1 MKALS
6 LWQPHA
12 MAIGVGIK
20 RYETRAWMLPR
31 WAMNIPIAIH
41 AAKKPFAEK
50 DFKGDDEWVWYKT
63 AVSRLK
69 GAGVRRADLDYG
81 KIVCICTFTECL
93 RMRDVRL
100 RDGTPRVGDK
110 ADEPAWFFWG
120 DFNNRDEDTGNN
132 RFAFKIED
140 VKLIPKEHRPAIAGR
155 QGFFDVPDEI
165 GLWVA

>member
-69 GAGVRRADLDYG
+69 GAGVLRADLDYG
-81 KIVCICTFTECL
+81 
-93 RMRDVRL
+93 
-100 RDGTPRVGDK
+100 
-110 ADEPAWFFWG
+110 
-120 DFNNRDEDTGNN
+120 
-132 RFAFKIED
+132 
-140 VKLIPKEHRPAIAGR
+140 
-155 QGFFDVPDEI
+155 
-165 GLWVA
+165 